1 MSTSFSAREIAD
13 LLDQITPLAEQAG
26 TEIMT
31 FYKGDMDVRTKGDSS
46 PVTAADEAAEKI
58 IIAGLRTLTPDIPI
72 VAEEAMA
79 GGAKVDV
86 SGGRFWL
93 VDPLDGTKEF
103 VAHRDE
109 FTVNIALVEYGVP
122 VVGVV
127 TAPALDVVYT
137 GAGLGNATVRRGTGR
152 AEPISARVPPVSGA
166 VITASRSHSDM
177 KKIQE
182 LMNQQSINDLKIS
195 GSSVKFC
202 LVAEGEADIYPRY
215 GPTREWDT
223 AAGHAVLLAAGGSVR
238 SLDGTEMLYGKD
250 HFLNSEFIARGRD
263 A

>member
-1 MSTSFSAREIAD
+1 MNTPLTDQDITR

-26 TEIMT
+26 EKIMT

-58 IIAGLRTLTPDIPI
+58 INSALRTLTPDIPI
-72 VAEEAMA
+72 VAEEEMS
-79 GGAKVDV
+79 GGGTVDV

-109 FTVNIALVEYGVP
+109 FTVNIALIENGVP
-122 VVGVV
+122 VLGVV
-127 TAPALDVVYT
+127 SAPALDVIYS
-137 GAGLGNATVRRGTGR
+137 GAGPGRAAVRRGSGPSE
-152 AEPISARVPPVSGA
+152 AISARVRPEAGA
-166 VITASRSHSDM
+166 VVTASRSHSDM
-177 KKIQE
+177 EKIQA
-182 LMNQQSINDLKIS
+182 LMDQQSIDTMKIS

-202 LVAEGEADIYPRY
+202 LVAEGVADIYPRY

-238 SLDGTEMLYGKD
+238 TLDGKEMEYGKEN
-250 HFLNSEFIARGRD
+250 FLNGEFIARGGD

>member
-1 MSTSFSAREIAD
+1 MSASLTDQDISRYLD
-13 LLDQITPLAEQAG
+13 LITPLAEQAG
-26 TEIMT
+26 AEIMT
-31 FYKGDMDVRTKGDSS
+31 YYKGDMDVRTKSDSS

-58 IIAGLRTLTPDIPI
+58 IIAGLHEIAPHIPV

-79 GGAKVDV
+79 GGATPDV
-86 SGGRFWL
+86 SGGLFWL

-103 VAHRDE
+103 VSHRDE
-109 FTVNIALVEYGVP
+109 FTVNIALVEDGVP
-122 VVGVV
+122 ILGVV

-137 GAGLGNATVRRGTGR
+137 GAGPGTAMMRRGDGT
-152 AEPISARVPPVSGA
+152 AEPISARKQPASGA
-166 VITASRSHSDM
+166 VVTASRSHSDM

-202 LVAEGEADIYPRY
+202 LVAEGVADIYPRY

-238 SLDGTEMLYGKD
+238 TLDGEEMLYGKA
-250 HFLNSEFIARGRD
+250 HFLNTEFIARGRD

>member
-1 MSTSFSAREIAD
+1 MPPPLTDQESAR
-13 LLDQITPLAEQAG
+13 LLDLITPLAETAG
-26 TEIMT
+26 AKIMT
-31 FYKGDMDVRTKGDSS
+31 YYKGDMDVRTKSDSS

-58 IIAGLRTLTPDIPI
+58 IIAGLREIAPGVPI
-72 VAEEAMA
+72 VAEEEMA
-79 GGAKVDV
+79 AGAKVDV
-86 SGGRFWL
+86 SGDRFWL

-103 VAHRDE
+103 VSHRDE
-109 FTVNIALVEYGVP
+109 FTVNIALVENGVP
-122 VVGVV
+122 ILGVV

-137 GAGLGNATVRRGTGR
+137 GAGPGNATVRRGDGK
-152 AEPISARVPPVSGA
+152 AESISARKQPAAGA
-166 VITASRSHSDM
+166 VVTASRSHSDM

-182 LMNQQSINDLKIS
+182 LMNQQSINNMKIS

-202 LVAEGEADIYPRY
+202 LVAEGVADIYPRY

-238 SLDGTEMLYGKD
+238 TLDGKEMLYGKE
-250 HFLNSEFIARGRD
+250 HFLNGEFIARGRD